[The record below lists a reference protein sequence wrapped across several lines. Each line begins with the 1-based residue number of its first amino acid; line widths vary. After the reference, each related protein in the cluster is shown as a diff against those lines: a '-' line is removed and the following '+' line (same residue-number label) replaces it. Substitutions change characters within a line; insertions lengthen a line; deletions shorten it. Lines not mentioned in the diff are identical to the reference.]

1 MVVIDE
7 YAKDLLKNVNYDLL
21 NDLDGIISLLVGGMN
36 LSNVSEIYI
45 TKNLKPKLVIGDFNL
60 KQNENELIMKCLPT
74 MENFSFT
81 IDCRDEYNDY
91 DVLSIGNDRI
101 IKKFQYIKKD
111 NEFILKL
118 IEFVI
123 NNKFIQYDIYFYDI
137 GYKIDIYFGDK
148 IFSFDIQSKD
158 CMLDI
163 QKFIN
168 SINGYKNF
176 NLECILEKIHNMLDS
191 LENGSKYRIFADEY
205 SNFKLVNRI
214 NYDGNSGIKTKELIR
229 KLK

>member
-1 MVVIDE
+1 
-7 YAKDLLKNVNYDLL
+7 
-21 NDLDGIISLLVGGMN
+21 
-36 LSNVSEIYI
+36 
-45 TKNLKPKLVIGDFNL
+45 
-60 KQNENELIMKCLPT
+60 MKCFPT
-74 MENFSFT
+74 RENFSFT

-101 IKKFQYIKKD
+101 IKKFQYIKKE

-163 QKFIN
+163 QKFIKSVN
-168 SINGYKNF
+168 KCKGV

-191 LENGSKYRIFADEY
+191 LGNGSKYRIFADEY

>member
-7 YAKDLLKNVNYDLL
+7 YAKDLLKNINYDLL
-21 NDLDGIISLLVGGMN
+21 NDLDGIISLLVSSMN
-36 LSNVSEIYI
+36 LSNVSEVCI

-91 DVLSIGNDRI
+91 DILSIGNDKIVKR
-101 IKKFQYIKKD
+101 FQYIKTD
-111 NEFILKL
+111 NGFTLKL
-118 IEFVI
+118 VEFVI
-123 NNKFIQYDIYFYDI
+123 NNKFIQYDIYFYDL

-148 IFSFDIQSKD
+148 VFSFDIQSKD
-158 CMLDI
+158 NMLDI
-163 QKFIN
+163 QKFVMSVN
-168 SINGYKNF
+168 KCKNV

-191 LENGSKYRIFADEY
+191 LSNGSRYRILADEY
-205 SNFKLVNRI
+205 SNFKLINRI
-214 NYDGNSGIKTKELIR
+214 NYNSNSGIKTKELIQ
-229 KLK
+229 K

>member
-7 YAKDLLKNVNYDLL
+7 YAKDLLKNVNYDLF
-21 NDLDGIISLLVGGMN
+21 NDLDGIISLLVSGMN
-36 LSNVSEIYI
+36 LSNVSEVYI

-60 KQNENELIMKCLPT
+60 KQNENELIMKCFPT
-74 MENFSFT
+74 RENFSFT

-163 QKFIN
+163 QKFIK
-168 SINGYKNF
+168 S
-176 NLECILEKIHNMLDS
+176 
-191 LENGSKYRIFADEY
+191 
-205 SNFKLVNRI
+205 VNKCKGV
-214 NYDGNSGIKTKELIR
+214 NYVR
-229 KLK
+229 

>member
-7 YAKDLLKNVNYDLL
+7 YAKDLLKNINYDLL
-21 NDLDGIISLLVGGMN
+21 NDLDGIISLLVSSMN
-36 LSNVSEIYI
+36 LSNVSEVCI

-91 DVLSIGNDRI
+91 DILSIGNDKIVKR
-101 IKKFQYIKKD
+101 FQYIKTD
-111 NEFILKL
+111 NGFTLKL
-118 IEFVI
+118 VEFVI
-123 NNKFIQYDIYFYDI
+123 NNKFIQYDIYFYDL

-148 IFSFDIQSKD
+148 VFSFDIQSKD
-158 CMLDI
+158 NMLDI
-163 QKFIN
+163 QKFVMSVN
-168 SINGYKNF
+168 KCKNV

-191 LENGSKYRIFADEY
+191 LSNGSRYRILADEY
-205 SNFKLVNRI
+205 SDFKLVNRI
-214 NYDGNSGIKTKELIR
+214 NYNSNSGIKTKELIR
-229 KLK
+229 K